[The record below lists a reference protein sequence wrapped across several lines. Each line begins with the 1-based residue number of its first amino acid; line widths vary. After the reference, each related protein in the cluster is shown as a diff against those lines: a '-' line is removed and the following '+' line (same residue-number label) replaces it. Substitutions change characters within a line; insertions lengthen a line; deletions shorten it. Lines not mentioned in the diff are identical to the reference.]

1 MDGKFDRA
9 TLDHLELE
17 TQKTLVVRLRDF
29 ARRHPTVVASTAVLL
44 ILVILTVASP
54 YLSSNPL
61 DISRET
67 DSRLLQRNTGL
78 AQTIWAATFTVER
91 SMEAESR

>member
-1 MDGKFDRA
+1 MDGKFDQA
-9 TLDHLELE
+9 TLDHLEFE
-17 TQKTLVVRLRDF
+17 TQKTLVVRLGDF

-54 YLSSNPL
+54 YP
-61 DISRET
+61 RET